1 MSILY
6 TKEREMNMK
15 TQETIIYPTPLDPT
29 RSPPPFPI
37 GALPQT
43 IRDMVQFVAETT
55 QVYPDMPAAVALAAL
70 SVCLQGKAKVYFS
83 EHWAEDLNLYI
94 LICAPPGERKSAVFS
109 SMTKPITNYVADYNQ
124 EHLIDVQTYRNTRKQ
139 LECKL
144 HRAIEKDEP
153 MDTVKEIQ
161 QEINTLPPVDEMK
174 LITTDVTAEALAG
187 IMSENDEVMG
197 ILSPE
202 GGIFDVISGMYSNNV
217 TNLNIFLSSY
227 DGEPV
232 KIDRK
237 YGSVALHRPLLTF
250 GICTQPQVLN
260 SVINNPQFSGK
271 GLTQR
276 FLFCIPDSMIGHRKL
291 IQDVNG
297 SSVTRAYSDL
307 ITRLLNMPRSD
318 DCRIDLGCKA
328 VDLLTAFAD
337 KIEYQMSDTGNLAEH
352 REFFSKIL
360 GKTLRIAGIIHL
372 CEHPASECISGET
385 MQAAIEI
392 VTYFGQHYLKMMCA
406 DNYDNSAQYLLEKIT
421 ARIMRDGRTVISLR
435 DIKRTAK
442 RLSSEQIETALEKL
456 TACNYLEYIPPPEG
470 SGNRRK
476 ESYELNP
483 IILEPDVLKAYCPSL
498 AQNILH

>member
-1 MSILY
+1 
-6 TKEREMNMK
+6 MNEK
-15 TQETIIYPTPLDPT
+15 TQIITEDDLYPLALPPAK
-29 RSPPPFPI
+29 SPPAFPI
-37 GALPQT
+37 GALPPT
-43 IRDMVQFVAETT
+43 IQDMVNFVSETT
-55 QVYPDMPAAVALAAL
+55 QVYPDMPASVALAAL
-70 SVCLQGKAKVYFS
+70 SVCLQGKAKVSFS
-83 EHWAEDLNLYI
+83 PYWSEELNLYM
-94 LICAPPGERKSAVFS
+94 LIIAPPGERKSAVFS
-109 SMTKPITNYVADYNQ
+109 AMTAPINKFVNEYNAL
-124 EHLIDVQTYRNTRKQ
+124 HLIDVQTYFNSKKM
-139 LECKL
+139 LDSKL
-144 HRAIEKDEP
+144 NKAIEKGEDSSVIR
-153 MDTVKEIQ
+153 DIQ
-161 QEINTLPPVDEMK
+161 MEINALQPVKEMK
-174 LITTDVTAEALAG
+174 LITTDVTAEALAAIMSDNNDTMG
-187 IMSENDEVMG
+187 IM
-197 ILSPE
+197 SPE
-202 GGIFDVISGMYSNNV
+202 GGIFDVISGMYSNSII
-217 TNLNIFLSSY
+217 NLNIFLSSY

-328 VDLLTAFAD
+328 VDMLTAFAD

-352 REFFSKIL
+352 CEFFSKIL

-372 CEHPASECISGET
+372 CEHTASECISGET

-476 ESYELNP
+476 ESYELNS

>member
-1 MSILY
+1 
-6 TKEREMNMK
+6 MK

>member
-1 MSILY
+1 
-6 TKEREMNMK
+6 MK

-202 GGIFDVISGMYSNNV
+202 GGIFDVISGMYSNNF

>member
-1 MSILY
+1 
-6 TKEREMNMK
+6 
-15 TQETIIYPTPLDPT
+15 
-29 RSPPPFPI
+29 
-37 GALPQT
+37 
-43 IRDMVQFVAETT
+43 
-55 QVYPDMPAAVALAAL
+55 
-70 SVCLQGKAKVYFS
+70 
-83 EHWAEDLNLYI
+83 
-94 LICAPPGERKSAVFS
+94 
-109 SMTKPITNYVADYNQ
+109 
-124 EHLIDVQTYRNTRKQ
+124 
-139 LECKL
+139 
-144 HRAIEKDEP
+144 
-153 MDTVKEIQ
+153 
-161 QEINTLPPVDEMK
+161 MK

-237 YGSVALHRPLLTF
+237 YGSVALHRPQLTF

-360 GKTLRIAGIIHL
+360 GKTLRIVGIIHL
-372 CEHPASECISGET
+372 CEHTASECISGET

-456 TACNYLEYIPPPEG
+456 TACNYLKATPYNAANKFSQI
-470 SGNRRK
+470 K
-476 ESYELNP
+476 LN
-483 IILEPDVLKAYCPSL
+483 A
-498 AQNILH
+498 

>member
-1 MSILY
+1 
-6 TKEREMNMK
+6 MK
-15 TQETIIYPTPLDPT
+15 AQETIIYPTPLDPT
-29 RSPPPFPI
+29 RSPPSFPI
-37 GALPQT
+37 GVLPQT

-55 QVYPDMPAAVALAAL
+55 QVYPDMPASVALAAL

-83 EHWAEDLNLYI
+83 EHWSEELNLYI

-109 SMTKPITNYVADYNQ
+109 AMTKPITNYVANYNKN
-124 EHLIDVQTYRNTRKQ
+124 HLIDVQTYRNTRKQ

-161 QEINTLPPVDEMK
+161 QEINTLPPVDEKK
-174 LITTDVTAEALAG
+174 LITTDVTVEALAS

-202 GGIFDVISGMYSNNV
+202 GGIFDVISGMYSNSV
-217 TNLNIFLSSY
+217 TNLNIFLSGY

-237 YGSVALHRPLLTF
+237 YGSVALRRPLLTF

-307 ITRLLNMPRSD
+307 ITRLLNMPRND
-318 DCRIDLGCKA
+318 ECHLDLSCKA
-328 VDLLTAFAD
+328 VDLLTEFAD

-360 GKTLRIAGIIHL
+360 GKTLRIAGVIHL
-372 CEHPASECISGET
+372 CEHTASECISGET

-392 VTYFGQHYLKMMCA
+392 ATYFGQHYLKMMCA

-421 ARIMRDGRTVISLR
+421 ARIMRDGKTAISLR

-456 TACNYLEYIPPPEG
+456 TACNYLKYIPPSEG

-483 IILEPDVLKAYCPSL
+483 IILEPDVLKVYCPSL
-498 AQNILH
+498 AQNIRH

>member
-1 MSILY
+1 
-6 TKEREMNMK
+6 MK

-83 EHWAEDLNLYI
+83 EHWAEELNLYI

-352 REFFSKIL
+352 CEFFSKIL

-372 CEHPASECISGET
+372 CEHTASECISGET

>member
-1 MSILY
+1 
-6 TKEREMNMK
+6 MK

-55 QVYPDMPAAVALAAL
+55 QVYPDMPASVALAAL

-83 EHWAEDLNLYI
+83 EHWSEELNLYI

-139 LECKL
+139 LEYKL
-144 HRAIEKDEP
+144 HRAIEKDELV
-153 MDTVKEIQ
+153 DKVREIQ
-161 QEINTLPPVDEMK
+161 QEINDLPPVNEMK

-227 DGEPV
+227 DGEHV

-297 SSVTRAYSDL
+297 NSVTMAYSDL
-307 ITRLLNMPRSD
+307 ITRLLNMPRND
-318 DCRIDLGCKA
+318 ECHLDLSCKA
-328 VDLLTAFAD
+328 VDLLTEFAD

-360 GKTLRIAGIIHL
+360 GKALRIAGIIHL
-372 CEHPASECISGET
+372 CEHTPSECISGET

-456 TACNYLEYIPPPEG
+456 TACNYLKYIPPPEG

-498 AQNILH
+498 AQNIHH

>member
-1 MSILY
+1 
-6 TKEREMNMK
+6 MK

-276 FLFCIPDSMIGHRKL
+276 FLFCIPDSMIGHQKL

>member
-1 MSILY
+1 
-6 TKEREMNMK
+6 MK
-15 TQETIIYPTPLDPT
+15 TQETLIYPTPLDPT

-55 QVYPDMPAAVALAAL
+55 QVYPDMPASVALAAL

-83 EHWAEDLNLYI
+83 EHWSEELNLYI

-124 EHLIDVQTYRNTRKQ
+124 EHLIDVQTYFNSKKMLDT
-139 LECKL
+139 KL
-144 HRAIEKDEP
+144 NKAIEKGEDGSIIRDIQ
-153 MDTVKEIQ
+153 MDINALQPVK
-161 QEINTLPPVDEMK
+161 EMK

-202 GGIFDVISGMYSNNV
+202 GGIFDVISGMYSNSI

-237 YGSVALHRPLLTF
+237 YGSVALYRPLLTF

-260 SVINNPQFSGK
+260 SVINNPQFIGK

-297 SSVTRAYSDL
+297 NSVTMAYSDL

-318 DCRIDLGCKA
+318 DCRIDLCCKA

-372 CEHPASECISGET
+372 CEHTPSECISGET

-392 VTYFGQHYLKMMCA
+392 ATYFGQHYLKMMCA

-421 ARIMRDGRTVISLR
+421 ARIMRDGKTVISLR

-442 RLSSEQIETALEKL
+442 RLSSEQIEAALEKL
-456 TACNYLEYIPPPEG
+456 TACNFLTYIPPPEG

-476 ESYELNP
+476 ESYDLNP
-483 IILEPDVLKAYCPSL
+483 VMLEPGVLKVYCPSL
-498 AQNILH
+498 AQNIRH

>member
-1 MSILY
+1 
-6 TKEREMNMK
+6 MK

-83 EHWAEDLNLYI
+83 EHWAEELNLYI

-174 LITTDVTAEALAG
+174 LITTDVTAEALAAIMSDNNDTMG
-187 IMSENDEVMG
+187 IM
-197 ILSPE
+197 SPE
-202 GGIFDVISGMYSNNV
+202 GGIFDVISGMYSNSII
-217 TNLNIFLSSY
+217 NLNIFLSSY

-237 YGSVALHRPLLTF
+237 YGSVTLTHPLLTF
-250 GICTQPQVLN
+250 GICAQPQVLN
-260 SVINNPQFSGK
+260 NVISNQQFIGK

-276 FLFCIPDSMIGHRKL
+276 FLFCLPDSMIGHRKL
-291 IQDVNG
+291 IQDING
-297 SSVTRAYSDL
+297 TEVTKRYKEL
-307 ITRLLNMPRSD
+307 IYRLLNMPSNPD
-318 DCRIDLGCKA
+318 QCIELSCKA
-328 VDLLTAFAD
+328 TDLFTAYAE
-337 KIEYQMSDTGNLAEH
+337 KIEYQMSENEALADY
-352 REFFSKIL
+352 REFFSKL
-360 GKTLRIAGIIHL
+360 PGKTLRIAGLLHL
-372 CEHPASECISGET
+372 CEHSPSECISGET
-385 MQAAIEI
+385 MAAAIEI
-392 VTYFGQHYLKMMCA
+392 SKYYGQHYLKMMCA
-406 DNYDNSAQYLLEKIT
+406 ESYNDTPQLVLYKMIALALKNGVST
-421 ARIMRDGRTVISLR
+421 ISFR
-435 DIKRTAK
+435 DIKRSVRKLTD
-442 RLSSEQIETALEKL
+442 EQVKDALEVL
-456 TACNYLEYIPPPEG
+456 TAHKYVSYVPPEHN

-476 ESYELNP
+476 ESYTLNP
-483 IILEPDVLKAYCPSL
+483 ILLENGHCPG
-498 AQNILH
+498 QTDDCPTIVPTE

>member
-1 MSILY
+1 
-6 TKEREMNMK
+6 
-15 TQETIIYPTPLDPT
+15 
-29 RSPPPFPI
+29 
-37 GALPQT
+37 
-43 IRDMVQFVAETT
+43 
-55 QVYPDMPAAVALAAL
+55 
-70 SVCLQGKAKVYFS
+70 
-83 EHWAEDLNLYI
+83 
-94 LICAPPGERKSAVFS
+94 
-109 SMTKPITNYVADYNQ
+109 
-124 EHLIDVQTYRNTRKQ
+124 
-139 LECKL
+139 
-144 HRAIEKDEP
+144 

-202 GGIFDVISGMYSNNV
+202 GGIFDVISGMYSNSI
-217 TNLNIFLSSY
+217 TNLNIFLSGY

-250 GICTQPQVLN
+250 GICAQPQVLN
-260 SVINNPQFSGK
+260 NVINNPQFSGK

-297 SSVTRAYSDL
+297 SSVTIAYSDL
-307 ITRLLNMPRSD
+307 ITRLLNMPRND
-318 DCRIDLGCKA
+318 ECRLDLSCKA
-328 VDLLTAFAD
+328 VDLLTEFAD

-360 GKTLRIAGIIHL
+360 GKTLRIAGVIHL
-372 CEHPASECISGET
+372 CEHTASECISGET

-392 VTYFGQHYLKMMCA
+392 ATYFGQHYLKMMCA

-456 TACNYLEYIPPPEG
+456 TACNYLKYISPPEG

-483 IILEPDVLKAYCPSL
+483 IILEPDVLKVYCPSL
-498 AQNILH
+498 AQNIRH

>member
-1 MSILY
+1 M
-6 TKEREMNMK
+6 
-15 TQETIIYPTPLDPT
+15 ETTETAIYPTPLDPT
-29 RSPPPFPI
+29 SSPPPFPI
-37 GALPQT
+37 GALPKT

-55 QVYPDMPAAVALAAL
+55 QVYPDMPASVALAAL

-83 EHWAEDLNLYI
+83 EHWSEELNLYI
-94 LICAPPGERKSAVFS
+94 LICAPPGERKSSVFS
-109 SMTKPITNYVADYNQ
+109 SMTKSITNYVADYNQ

-144 HRAIEKDEP
+144 HRAIEKNEP
-153 MDTVKEIQ
+153 MDNVKEIQ

-202 GGIFDVISGMYSNNV
+202 GGIFDVISGMYSNSI
-217 TNLNIFLSSY
+217 TNLNIFLSGY

-250 GICTQPQVLN
+250 GICAQPQVLN
-260 SVINNPQFSGK
+260 NVINNPQFSGK

-307 ITRLLNMPRSD
+307 ITKLLNMPRSD
-318 DCRIDLGCKA
+318 ECRLELSCKA
-328 VDLLTAFAD
+328 VDLLTEFAD

-360 GKTLRIAGIIHL
+360 GKALRIAGIIHL
-372 CEHPASECISGET
+372 CEHTPSECISGET

-456 TACNYLEYIPPPEG
+456 TACNYLKYIPPPEG

-498 AQNILH
+498 AQNIRH